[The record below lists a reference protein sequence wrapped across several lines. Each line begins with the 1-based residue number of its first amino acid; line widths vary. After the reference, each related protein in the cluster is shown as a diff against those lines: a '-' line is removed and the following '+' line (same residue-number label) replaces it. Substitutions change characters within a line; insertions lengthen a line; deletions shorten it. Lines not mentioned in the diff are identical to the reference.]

1 MLTIALVYILAMVGL
16 TVAFEVPRSPW
27 HNSRSNP
34 ILSSWHNSRNPI
46 LYAPPQQT
54 RQFQRSFIA
63 LHQQQK
69 SDEDKASGTNHG
81 PLRALAQTLGEYI
94 NHQQLLVDKLLGRSS
109 DSSSGSVAA
118 SNSPLNVL
126 AQGVHELNQ
135 KLAPVVDELN
145 KKTSGF
151 AFRYADTSPYNETT
165 MIGILFLL
173 TNGLYFLAGNSLRED
188 GEYVQSVLLDT
199 AGVVSTW
206 YHWSQLHFGPN
217 RDEVRVALLADYF
230 FAFLAING
238 TVIEIVIWGNRLYG
252 LAGSHPEGVSFACI
266 VYGVL
271 GVSSLLGSWVYD
283 RGLPYIALHGTWH
296 VFSAL
301 CAAEIG
307 MQLHLLSVV

>member
-1 MLTIALVYILAMVGL
+1 MTRILGLLLLASLVGTKAFSYLSPRHSNIPVLFGTKSFSYLAPRHSNIAVLFAQ
-16 TVAFEVPRSPW
+16 S
-27 HNSRSNP
+27 
-34 ILSSWHNSRNPI
+34 
-46 LYAPPQQT
+46 
-54 RQFQRSFIA
+54 QRERRFS

-69 SDEDKASGTNHG
+69 SDEDQENSHG
-81 PLRALAQTLGEYI
+81 PMHALAQTLGKYI
-94 NHQQLLVDKLLGRSS
+94 NHQQKLVDKLLGRSS
-109 DSSSGSVAA
+109 DSRSGSVAA
-118 SNSPLNVL
+118 TESPLRTI

-135 KLAPVVDELN
+135 KIAPVVDALN
-145 KKTSGF
+145 EKTAGF

-173 TNGLYFLAGNSLRED
+173 TNGLYFLAGNSLRD
-188 GEYVQSVLLDT
+188 NGEIVQSVLLDS
-199 AGVVSTW
+199 AGIVSTW

-238 TVIEIVIWGNRLYG
+238 TVIEIVIWGNRLFG

-266 VYGVL
+266 VYGVV

>member
-1 MLTIALVYILAMVGL
+1 MTRILGLILLATLVGTKAFSYLA
-16 TVAFEVPRSPW
+16 PR
-27 HNSRSNP
+27 HSNIP
-34 ILSSWHNSRNPI
+34 VLFAQSHRERRFS
-46 LYAPPQQT
+46 LY
-54 RQFQRSFIA
+54 
-63 LHQQQK
+63 QQQK
-69 SDEDKASGTNHG
+69 SDEDEENSHG
-81 PLRALAQTLGEYI
+81 PMHALAQTLGKYI
-94 NHQQLLVDKLLGRSS
+94 NHQQKLVDKLLGRSS
-109 DSSSGSVAA
+109 DSRVATE
-118 SNSPLNVL
+118 SPLRTI

-135 KLAPVVDELN
+135 KIAPVVDALN
-145 KKTSGF
+145 EKTAGF

-165 MIGILFLL
+165 MIGILFLA
-173 TNGLYFLAGNSLRED
+173 TNGLYFLAGNSLRD
-188 GEYVQSVLLDT
+188 NGEIVQSLLLDS
-199 AGVVSTW
+199 AGIVSTW

-230 FAFLAING
+230 FAFLAIND
-238 TVIEIVIWGNRLYG
+238 TVIEIVIWGNRLFG

-266 VYGVL
+266 VYGVV